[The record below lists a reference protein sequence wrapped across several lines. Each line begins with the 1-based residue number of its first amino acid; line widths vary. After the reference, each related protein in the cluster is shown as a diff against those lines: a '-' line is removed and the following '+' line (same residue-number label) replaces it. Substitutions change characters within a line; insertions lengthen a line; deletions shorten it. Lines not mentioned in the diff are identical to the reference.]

1 MSEPTVAAYVRPEQ
15 PAAVYLEF
23 KNEEALNA
31 FTIDMWRSLIKHLR
45 EARKDDSKRVVVLRG
60 AGSKAFSSGL
70 AMQMLD
76 NLKCDEDYALIHT
89 LGMEVRECIFN
100 MGKPVIAAV
109 NGYCIGGGFEIALCC
124 DLVYASEDAKF
135 ALPELNIGL
144 IPGCGGAVHLP
155 EKIPVNRAF
164 EMILFGERMSADE
177 AKSYGFV
184 NRIFPKESF
193 FPEVDK
199 LVDIIA
205 AKAPL
210 AVRGLKEIMS
220 HSNLTGDRSA
230 AILAER
236 RLSIDLMNSKDFKN
250 AVKAFREKRTP
261 EFKGE

>member
-1 MSEPTVAAYVRPEQ
+1 
-15 PAAVYLEF
+15 
-23 KNEEALNA
+23 
-31 FTIDMWRSLIKHLR
+31 MWLLIKHLR
-45 EARKDDSKRVVVLRG
+45 EATRTTASALLCSGAQGAKRL
-60 AGSKAFSSGL
+60 GL

-76 NLKCDEDYALIHT
+76 NLKCDEDYAFIHT

-177 AKSYGFV
+177 AKSWF
-184 NRIFPKESF
+184 
-193 FPEVDK
+193 
-199 LVDIIA
+199 
-205 AKAPL
+205 
-210 AVRGLKEIMS
+210 
-220 HSNLTGDRSA
+220 
-230 AILAER
+230 
-236 RLSIDLMNSKDFKN
+236 
-250 AVKAFREKRTP
+250 
-261 EFKGE
+261 